1 PVCSGTINPVQIT
14 DMSTNSPTS
23 WSYTMTGAAP
33 ATSTLQNP
41 MITYAAAGTYSIT
54 LVATNGSGSSAPAV
68 KTITV
73 LASPNAF
80 INPALQNMC
89 VGGGPLVF
97 TDATFGPAITFSWS
111 TGATTNSIS
120 VSPSV
125 TTSY

>member
-1 PVCSGTINPVQIT
+1 MKKQLQKTIVALSFIFSSTVFGQVPVASFSINPNPVCSGTINPVQIT

-73 LASPNAF
+73 LASPN
-80 INPALQNMC
+80 
-89 VGGGPLVF
+89 
-97 TDATFGPAITFSWS
+97 
-111 TGATTNSIS
+111 
-120 VSPSV
+120 
-125 TTSY
+125 